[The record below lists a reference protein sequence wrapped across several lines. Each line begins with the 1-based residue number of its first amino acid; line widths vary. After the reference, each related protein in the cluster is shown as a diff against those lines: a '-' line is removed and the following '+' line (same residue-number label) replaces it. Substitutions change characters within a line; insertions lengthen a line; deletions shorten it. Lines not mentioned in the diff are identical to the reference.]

1 MLIAEIMTPQP
12 VSISADA
19 QVGQALE
26 LMRTHSVR
34 HLPVITREGKL
45 VGLLSETD
53 ILRLFP
59 RKELNKYEAN
69 LLSRTPVRQI
79 MKTDPHFIE
88 PTATVEAAA
97 HLFASCHL
105 DCLPVVENQRLVGI
119 ITETDVFRIF
129 ATAFG
134 FAEPGTR
141 VTIAISPR
149 KGFLASLVTALDRYN
164 LRVEKLVVLSDEIVL
179 KLAQEDKELVKRA
192 LSEAGFQVIH
202 LTSDPLACPW
212 T

>member
-1 MLIAEIMTPQP
+1 MLIADIMSPDP
-12 VSISADA
+12 VSINADA

-26 LMRTHSVR
+26 LMRAHSVR
-34 HLPVITREGKL
+34 HLPVTTREGKL

-59 RKELNKYEAN
+59 RKELNRYEAN

-88 PTATVEAAA
+88 PTVTIEAAA

-105 DCLPVVENQRLVGI
+105 DCLPVVENQRLVGV

-134 FAEPGTR
+134 FAEPGIR
-141 VTIAISPR
+141 VTIAVTQR
-149 KGFLASLVTALDRYN
+149 KGFLASLISALDQYN
-164 LRVEKLVVLSDEIVL
+164 LWVEKLVVLPGEIVL
-179 KLAQEDKELVKRA
+179 KLTQEDETLVRKA
-192 LSEAGFQVIH
+192 LEDAGFKILH
-202 LTSDPLACPW
+202 LTGDPLACPW
-212 T
+212 K